1 MISKV
6 MSKKKKG
13 EEEITYWLSFSDLM
27 SSLLIVFVLLF
38 IYVVL
43 DYNQAL
49 STKEAKIK
57 ELTSVRSKIIS
68 KLVKELGDDIA
79 IDKNTGA
86 IKLKSEILFDKAKN
100 ELKPEGQEFLTKF
113 TPKYLKVLLG
123 DPEIKKSLSTIIIEG
138 HTDDDG
144 TYIYNLELSQARAL
158 NVVKYISQD
167 PTNAKYQADIE
178 KYFSAIGRSKA
189 DLIKKDGK
197 VLQADS
203 RRVEFK
209 FRLKDEETLK
219 SILREIDEEK

>member
-1 MISKV
+1 MISKI
-6 MSKKKKG
+6 MPKKKRN

-49 STKEAKIK
+49 SSKEAKIR

-79 IDKNTGA
+79 IDKSTGA
-86 IKLKSEILFDKAKN
+86 IKLKSEILFDKDKSQ
-100 ELKPEGQEFLTKF
+100 LKPEGQQFLTKF
-113 TPKYLKVLLG
+113 TPKYLSVLLG
-123 DPEIKKSLSTIIIEG
+123 DQEIKQSISTIIIEG

-144 TYIYNLELSQARAL
+144 SYIYNLELSQARAL

-167 PTNAKYQADIE
+167 PTNVKYQADIE

-189 DLIKKDGK
+189 DLIEKDGK
-197 VLQADS
+197 VIQSDS

-219 SILREIDEEK
+219 SILQEIDEEK

>member
-1 MISKV
+1 MFGKV
-6 MSKKKKG
+6 IRRKKRQD
-13 EEEITYWLSFSDLM
+13 EEITYWLSFSDLM

-49 STKEAKIK
+49 ATKEAKIK
-57 ELTSVRSKIIS
+57 ELSSVRSKIIT
-68 KLVKELGDDIA
+68 KLVKELGNDIA

-86 IKLKSEILFDKAKN
+86 IKLKSEVLFDKDKS
-100 ELKPEGQEFLTKF
+100 ELKPEGQKFLSEFV
-113 TPKYLKVLLG
+113 PKYLKVLLG
-123 DPEIKKSLSTIIIEG
+123 DPEIKGSISTVIIEG

-144 TYIYNLELSQARAL
+144 TYIYNLELSQSRAL
-158 NVVKYISQD
+158 SVVKYISQD
-167 PTNAKYQADIE
+167 PINIKHQKDIE
-178 KYFSAIGRSKA
+178 KYFSAIGRSKS
-189 DLIKKDGK
+189 DLIEKDGK

-219 SILREIDEEK
+219 SILNEIDEEK

>member
-1 MISKV
+1 MISKI
-6 MSKKKKG
+6 MPKKKRN

-49 STKEAKIK
+49 SSKEAKIK

-79 IDKNTGA
+79 IDKSTGA
-86 IKLKSEILFDKAKN
+86 IKLKSEILFDKDKSQ
-100 ELKPEGQEFLTKF
+100 LKTEGQQFLTKF
-113 TPKYLKVLLG
+113 TPKYLSVLLG
-123 DPEIKKSLSTIIIEG
+123 DPEIKQSISTIIIEG

-144 TYIYNLELSQARAL
+144 SYIYNLELSQARAL

-167 PTNAKYQADIE
+167 PINVKYQTDIE

-189 DLIKKDGK
+189 DLIEKDGK
-197 VLQADS
+197 VIQSDS

-219 SILREIDEEK
+219 SILQEIDEDK